1 MLKFTSP
8 TPTNSEIAKSV
19 NKTEGS
25 IRAHKKQHPE
35 EIENINLKYKNSN
48 YPFIKVEEYIN
59 FNNLEL
65 YEDDNLKDIEK
76 ESNKLTELILNK
88 NIKLYLRYLS

>member
-35 EIENINLKYKNSN
+35 EIENINLK
-48 YPFIKVEEYIN
+48 
-59 FNNLEL
+59 
-65 YEDDNLKDIEK
+65 LKEVVKRSKCTCCFECDQIISSK
-76 ESNKLTELILNK
+76 ISLP
-88 NIKLYLRYLS
+88 

>member
-35 EIENINLKYKNSN
+35 EIENIKFIDIFHKYIFFK
-48 YPFIKVEEYIN
+48 EESR
-59 FNNLEL
+59 
-65 YEDDNLKDIEK
+65 K
-76 ESNKLTELILNK
+76 
-88 NIKLYLRYLS
+88 